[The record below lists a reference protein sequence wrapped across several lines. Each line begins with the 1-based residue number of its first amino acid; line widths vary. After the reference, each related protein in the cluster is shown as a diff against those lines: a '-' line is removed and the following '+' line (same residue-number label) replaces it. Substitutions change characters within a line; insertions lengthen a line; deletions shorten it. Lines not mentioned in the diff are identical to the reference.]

1 MRRRHLHTGSKP
13 HKYQF
18 IISDI
23 VIHLS
28 ATSSAAV
35 AVDNVTLTWTRGDR
49 STPLKRA
56 RVVERLDQTSGELSR
71 TAAVPAELSLPC
83 TLFRHGKEEDGRWE
97 PKLSHIQI
105 GDADAEDGHESVLCA
120 VPFELSAHAATIHSP
135 TRRSRVDL
143 PLADGMGSISLAVCS
158 KLLDSKK
165 GGVGAGGKEE
175 DGETYADSEA
185 PTVQEL
191 DGMMHEMHHPPP
203 TPDRGGGG
211 GMSSSQHS
219 ATPQHHQHP
228 PHHPATAREATEA
241 RWQEMYELER
251 SRADAERIEKLEN
264 DISTLIH
271 DKRQLSEECLKL
283 RTTVQ
288 AFPQSKKE
296 LAVRVAELES
306 QLTKA
311 RKEAAANEEHLT
323 EAFNLV
329 IRNLEGEV
337 TTLTT
342 QRDEVRRRGDHTK
355 MRPHTALCTAAP
367 NGHHRTAALLG
378 CHVLF

>member
-1 MRRRHLHTGSKP
+1 
-13 HKYQF
+13 
-18 IISDI
+18 
-23 VIHLS
+23 
-28 ATSSAAV
+28 
-35 AVDNVTLTWTRGDR
+35 
-49 STPLKRA
+49 
-56 RVVERLDQTSGELSR
+56 
-71 TAAVPAELSLPC
+71 
-83 TLFRHGKEEDGRWE
+83 
-97 PKLSHIQI
+97 
-105 GDADAEDGHESVLCA
+105 
-120 VPFELSAHAATIHSP
+120 
-135 TRRSRVDL
+135 
-143 PLADGMGSISLAVCS
+143 
-158 KLLDSKK
+158 
-165 GGVGAGGKEE
+165 
-175 DGETYADSEA
+175 
-185 PTVQEL
+185 
-191 DGMMHEMHHPPP
+191 
-203 TPDRGGGG
+203 
-211 GMSSSQHS
+211 MSSSQHS

-342 QRDEVRRRGDHTK
+342 QRDEVRRRRDHTK
-355 MRPHTALCTAAP
+355 MRPHTALTTAAP

>member
-1 MRRRHLHTGSKP
+1 MVAGHIAHDPKM
-13 HKYQF
+13 QF
-18 IISDI
+18 
-23 VIHLS
+23 
-28 ATSSAAV
+28 
-35 AVDNVTLTWTRGDR
+35 
-49 STPLKRA
+49 
-56 RVVERLDQTSGELSR
+56 
-71 TAAVPAELSLPC
+71 VP
-83 TLFRHGKEEDGRWE
+83 G
-97 PKLSHIQI
+97 
-105 GDADAEDGHESVLCA
+105 
-120 VPFELSAHAATIHSP
+120 
-135 TRRSRVDL
+135 
-143 PLADGMGSISLAVCS
+143 
-158 KLLDSKK
+158 
-165 GGVGAGGKEE
+165 
-175 DGETYADSEA
+175 
-185 PTVQEL
+185 
-191 DGMMHEMHHPPP
+191 
-203 TPDRGGGG
+203 
-211 GMSSSQHS
+211 
-219 ATPQHHQHP
+219 
-228 PHHPATAREATEA
+228 TEA
-241 RWQEMYELER
+241 VEFA

-355 MRPHTALCTAAP
+355 MRPHTALT
-367 NGHHRTAALLG
+367 TAALLNAV
-378 CHVLF
+378 HF